1 MNGLMHPED
10 MVEYARRHHDEIQRL
25 VETERMFKPKRAMR
39 PGYRER
45 FLLRLSDLLIKIGLH
60 TDSKVV
66 ESNRNS
72 TCDETGACVV

>member
-10 MVEYARRHHDEIQRL
+10 MVEYARRHHDEILRL
-25 VETERMFKPKRAMR
+25 VETERMFKPKRAKR